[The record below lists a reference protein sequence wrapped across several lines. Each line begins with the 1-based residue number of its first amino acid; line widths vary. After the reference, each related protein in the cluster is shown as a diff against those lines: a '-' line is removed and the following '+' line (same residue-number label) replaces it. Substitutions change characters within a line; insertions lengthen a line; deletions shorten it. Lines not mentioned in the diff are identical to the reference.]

1 MQSVFCFDII
11 LYPNITMATQT
22 LDSTNFKTRLSW
34 PHVVLSVLGMVISL
48 YAWRLHAVIKAG
60 GDSGCG
66 INDTI
71 NCDKVLAS
79 QYGAL
84 FGIPLGAY
92 GLAYF
97 VIVLLVSI
105 TTNPQVS
112 LRQETLMRLLVCGA
126 GMLGTVGLSYISYI
140 VLKAACPVCMATH
153 AVVLASFLVALWQF
167 FKARRS

>member
-1 MQSVFCFDII
+1 
-11 LYPNITMATQT
+11 MAEQIP
-22 LDSTNFKTRLSW
+22 SSSPFKTRFSW
-34 PHVVLSVLGMVISL
+34 PHIVLSLLGMAISL
-48 YAWRLHAVIKAG
+48 YAWHLHSVIKAG

-66 INDTI
+66 ISETI

-84 FGIPLGAY
+84 FGLPLGAY

-97 VIVLLVSI
+97 VIVLLVSV

-126 GMLGTVGLSYISYI
+126 GLLGAVGLSYISYI
-140 VLKAACPVCMATH
+140 VLKAACPVCIATH
-153 AVVLASFLVALWQF
+153 SVVLVSFLVALWQF
-167 FKARRS
+167 FKARRNSEG

>member
-1 MQSVFCFDII
+1 
-11 LYPNITMATQT
+11 MA
-22 LDSTNFKTRLSW
+22 
-34 PHVVLSVLGMVISL
+34 ISL

-66 INDTI
+66 ISDTI

-79 QYGAL
+79 PYGAL

-97 VIVLLVSI
+97 VIVLLVSV
-105 TTNPQVS
+105 TTNPQVT
-112 LRQETLMRLLVCGA
+112 LRQETLMRFLVCSA
-126 GMLGTVGLSYISYI
+126 GMLGTLGLSYISYI

-153 AVVLASFLVALWQF
+153 AVVLISFLVALWQL
-167 FKARRS
+167 FKVRREQLTMNAQ

>member
-1 MQSVFCFDII
+1 
-11 LYPNITMATQT
+11 MAQPTP
-22 LDSTNFKTRLSW
+22 DSKNFKTRISW
-34 PHVVLSVLGMVISL
+34 PHVILSLLGMGISL
-48 YAWRLHAVIKAG
+48 YAWQLHAVIKAG

-66 INDTI
+66 ISDTI

-97 VIVLLVSI
+97 VVVLLFSI
-105 TTNPQVS
+105 TTNPKVT
-112 LRQETLMRLLVCGA
+112 LWQETLMRFLVCSA
-126 GMLGTVGLSYISYI
+126 GMLGTLGLSYISYI

-153 AVVLASFLVALWQF
+153 AVVLVSFVVALWQLV
-167 FKARRS
+167 KARQKLERS